1 MKHIVIAV
9 LGFIFPTT
17 LIAQPA
23 VLIAVYDFDTIASPV
38 TSTTGA
44 VRPSFVNY
52 LVLSSAGNF
61 GSTTGM
67 TGLSTVL
74 GGYFI
79 VGRPPATSSDR
90 ARIGAN
96 WTQTLNLGK
105 YMYFSLTP
113 VAGQTLV
120 IDSIVQWAAKSNAGP
135 DTTRMRFSTNSYAAN
150 PWYTLNAGDVSY
162 LKSSRTT
169 GLPSSASTIEV
180 RYYTYH
186 CVPAPN
192 TAGTWRIDDIKVY
205 GHLQDVFNLPI
216 ELLSF
221 TGHKT
226 LDGVE
231 LDWTTATERDNDY
244 FTLLR
249 SADAENCEPI
259 GFVDGAGNSTS
270 AISYSFVDDEPLPG
284 LNYYQLQQ
292 TDWNGDSTLSH
303 VVAVQFQ
310 EVGTLNYP
318 VDSWVSWD
326 GKPTTQLDVLGR
338 RTGNVSVQHFFDK
351 PGIYFLQTQ
360 VGETIRLVIHTP

>member
-1 MKHIVIAV
+1 MKYIVIAV
-9 LGFIFPTT
+9 LGYLYSTTT
-17 LIAQPA
+17 LAQPA

-38 TSTTGA
+38 SATTGA
-44 VRPSFVNY
+44 VRPSYVNY

-61 GSTTGM
+61 GSTGV
-67 TGLSTVL
+67 SQVS
-74 GGYFI
+74 GGFFSS
-79 VGRPPATSSDR
+79 GHTPPAGSR
-90 ARIGAN
+90 ARIASS
-96 WTQTLNLGK
+96 WSQTLNTGK
-105 YMYFSLTP
+105 YMSFTLT
-113 VAGQTLV
+113 VVSGQVLV
-120 IDSIVQWAAKSNAGP
+120 IDSINYYSAKSNQGP
-135 DTTRMRFSTNSYAAN
+135 DSTRMRTSADAYAAN
-150 PWYTLNAGDVSY
+150 SWYSLNIGDVSWRR
-162 LKSSRTT
+162 SSRTT
-169 GLPSSASTIEV
+169 GLPTSAFPIQFRFYS
-180 RYYTYH
+180 YYTGP
-186 CVPAPN
+186 VFN
-192 TAGTWRIDDIKVY
+192 SAGTWRIDKVRIY
-205 GHLQDVFNLPI
+205 GHLQNVFNLPI

-226 LDGVE
+226 LDGVQ
-231 LDWTTATERDNDY
+231 LDWTTATERENDY

-249 SADAENCEPI
+249 SANAENYEPI

-284 LNYYQLQQ
+284 LNYYQLKQ

-318 VDSWVSWD
+318 VGSWVSWD

-360 VGETIRLVIHTP
+360 VGETVRLVIHTP